1 MLVEVEEGF
10 EWFALQGPGI
20 EHELVLRFVSL
31 KACLPALKRLRRNW
45 HVAQPL
51 VDFINNFHQDLLL
64 Q

>member
-1 MLVEVEEGF
+1 
-10 EWFALQGPGI
+10 
-20 EHELVLRFVSL
+20 
-31 KACLPALKRLRRNW
+31 LKRLRRNG